1 MWPLARFSSLHHF
14 RSRLSLRRSLVE
26 VNVRSVDL
34 VLAAAGTC
42 ARRDARAVAA
52 WATVVAVSLWSAMFG
67 HVHGVGAAAVLAV
80 VWPWTPQ
87 RRGLR
92 DGEDRSGEG
101 ERTRLLAAAETSLD
115 AFALLDVV
123 RDEAGKI
130 TDFRIAYANANAEK
144 LIGDGK
150 AELSGKLLSAAQE
163 QPIEGSLMTTLC
175 GVVNGGVTARG
186 EVEVENV
193 AAEQAS
199 WIRYQI
205 VRLGDGVA
213 ITFSNISE
221 AKATEQKFKELA
233 EFTSS
238 IFENAPF
245 SMFAADVDGVVTA
258 MNRAAEKLSGYSR
271 EELVGKAPLTLLHD
285 RKELA
290 DRAKELGL
298 PLAMRMDGFEVLTAK
313 AAKGGME
320 EQEWTLVRSDGVRIP
335 VNAAVRALTNRA
347 GEVTGYVS
355 IEFDVT
361 ERRAMMDYVTHLAT
375 HDQLT
380 GLVGRAV
387 LQDRIV
393 QAVERARRYGTKV
406 AIFVLDLDQFKR
418 INDLLGHWAGD
429 QVLLETASRLR
440 QAVRSSDTV
449 ARMGGD
455 EFVVVM
461 EDITSVAD
469 VEHCATTLVTRFAP
483 EMSVEEHMLHVS
495 ASVGVCVYPDF
506 AGDARSLLMWADA
519 AMYAAKEG
527 GRNQFQVFRQD
538 MLKDKSDRL
547 SMERALRKAIAQDEL
562 RLHYQP
568 YVSLVSGAVVGME
581 ALLRWEHPEM
591 GLLMPAHFITL
602 AEETGL
608 ILPLGEWAIRK
619 ACAEARQMCDELGL
633 DLTLSVNL
641 SPRQF
646 QQKNLLEVME
656 SALRESGLR
665 AQSLEIEI
673 TENTLMVNSAAT
685 LAKLQKMRELGVR
698 IAIDDFG
705 TGFCNFNYLLEYAVD
720 RLKIDQHFV
729 RLAATEPNAAAV
741 VRAIIAMSHGLNIKV
756 IAEGVETEEQFRF
769 LVRKR
774 CDEAQG
780 YFLAKP
786 VPADRFCETVRTCG
800 AMTMLRTA

>member
-1 MWPLARFSSLHHF
+1 MLAIVWPWAAARRVGSLTEDHRGEADRTRF
-14 RSRLSLRRSLVE
+14 
-26 VNVRSVDL
+26 
-34 VLAAAGTC
+34 LAAA
-42 ARRDARAVAA
+42 D
-52 WATVVAVSLWSAMFG
+52 
-67 HVHGVGAAAVLAV
+67 
-80 VWPWTPQ
+80 
-87 RRGLR
+87 
-92 DGEDRSGEG
+92 
-101 ERTRLLAAAETSLD
+101 TSLD
-115 AFALLDVV
+115 AFAILDAV
-123 RDEAGKI
+123 RDDAGTI
-130 TDFRIAYANANAEK
+130 TDFRFSYANANADK
-144 LIGDGK
+144 LVEVKDGK
-150 AELSGKLLSAAQE
+150 LTGKLLSAVLR
-163 QPIEGSLMTTLC
+163 PEGDDGRFLRTLC
-175 GVVNGGVTARG
+175 KVVNAGMPARA
-186 EVEVENV
+186 EVEVV
-193 AAEQAS
+193 DRPLVRAS

-205 VRLGDGVA
+205 VRLGDGAA

-221 AKATEQKFKELA
+221 AKATEERFKKLA

-245 SMFAADVDGVVTA
+245 SMIAADVDGVVTA

-271 EELVGKAPLTLLHD
+271 DELVGKASLTLLHD
-285 RKELA
+285 RKELQE
-290 DRAKELGL
+290 RAKELGM
-298 PLAMRMDGFEVLTAK
+298 LASMSMDGFEVLTAK
-313 AAKGGME
+313 AAKGGTE
-320 EQEWTLVRSDGVRIP
+320 EQEWTLVRCDGVRIP
-335 VNAAVRALTNRA
+335 VNAAVRALTDDA
-347 GEVTGYVS
+347 GDVTGFVS
-355 IEFDVT
+355 ITFDVT

-380 GLVGRAV
+380 GLAGRAV

-461 EDITSVAD
+461 EDMTSVAD

-483 EMSVEEHMLHVS
+483 EMSVEDHMLHVS

-506 AGDARSLLMWADA
+506 AGDARTLLKWADA
-519 AMYAAKEG
+519 AMYAAKES
-527 GRNQFQVFRQD
+527 GRNQFQVFRED

-547 SMERALRKAIAQDEL
+547 SMERSLRKAIGNEEL

-568 YVSLVSGAVVGME
+568 YVSLMTGEVVGME
-581 ALLRWEHPEM
+581 ALLRWEHPEL
-591 GLLMPAHFITL
+591 GLLMPASFILL

-608 ILPLGEWAIRK
+608 IMPLGEWAITR
-619 ACAEARQMCDELGL
+619 ACAEAKVMCDELGM
-633 DLTLSVNL
+633 DLILSVNL

-646 QQKNLLEVME
+646 QQKNLVEIVENALKESRLAPNCLEV
-656 SALRESGLR
+656 
-665 AQSLEIEI
+665 EI
-673 TENTLMVNSAAT
+673 TENTLMVNSAVT
-685 LAKLQKMRELGVR
+685 LGKLQKLRELGVR

-705 TGFCNFNYLLEYAVD
+705 TGFCNFQYLLDYAVD

-729 RLAATEPNAAAV
+729 KLAATEPSAAAV

-756 IAEGVETEEQFRF
+756 VAEGVETEEQFRF

-780 YFLAKP
+780 YLLAKP
-786 VPADRFCETVRTCG
+786 VPASQFCETVRACT
-800 AMTMLRTA
+800 AVAMLRSA

>member
-1 MWPLARFSSLHHF
+1 MRVLHSHIGTAARIVFVSAALLVCNRASMSSHVRGLNSGVLLSMLWPWAAKRRRTELPADLEEDRTRF
-14 RSRLSLRRSLVE
+14 
-26 VNVRSVDL
+26 
-34 VLAAAGTC
+34 AAA
-42 ARRDARAVAA
+42 AD
-52 WATVVAVSLWSAMFG
+52 
-67 HVHGVGAAAVLAV
+67 
-80 VWPWTPQ
+80 
-87 RRGLR
+87 
-92 DGEDRSGEG
+92 
-101 ERTRLLAAAETSLD
+101 TSLD
-115 AFALLDVV
+115 AFVTLDAV
-123 RDEAGKI
+123 RDHSGKI
-130 TDFRIAYANANAEK
+130 TDFRISYVNANADDLVK
-144 LIGDGK
+144 TGAGGLAGR
-150 AELSGKLLSAAQE
+150 LLSTLLSKPSDAR
-163 QPIEGSLMTTLC
+163 LMDTLVA
-175 GVVNGGVTARG
+175 VVNEGVPARA
-186 EVEVENV
+186 EVEILENPAV
-193 AAEQAS
+193 RAS

-213 ITFSNISE
+213 MTFSNISE
-221 AKATEQKFKELA
+221 AKATEQSFKKLA

-245 SMFAADVDGVVTA
+245 CMFAADVDGVVTA

-271 EELVGKAPLTLLHD
+271 EELVGKAPLVLLHD
-285 RKELA
+285 RKELIE
-290 DRAKELGL
+290 RARELSL
-298 PLAMRMDGFEVLTAK
+298 PLSMPMEGFEVLTAK

-320 EQEWTLVRSDGVRIP
+320 EQEWTLIRNDGVRIP
-335 VNAAVRALTNRA
+335 INAAVRALTNDA
-347 GEVTGYVS
+347 GDVTGFVS

-406 AIFVLDLDQFKR
+406 AIFVLDLDSFKR

-440 QAVRSSDTV
+440 QTVRSSDTV

-469 VEHCATTLVTRFAP
+469 VEHCANTLVTRFAP

-495 ASVGVCVYPDF
+495 ASVGVCVFPDF
-506 AGDARSLLMWADA
+506 AGDARTLLKWADA

-527 GRNQFQVFRQD
+527 GRNQFQLFSED

-547 SMERALRKAIAQDEL
+547 SMERFLRQAIAKDEL

-568 YVSLVSGAVVGME
+568 YVSLVTGEVVGME
-581 ALLRWEHPEM
+581 ALLRWQHPEL
-591 GLLMPAHFITL
+591 GLLLPAHFIGL

-608 ILPLGEWAIRK
+608 IMPLGEWAITR
-619 ACAEARQMCDELGL
+619 ACAEAKAMCDELGM
-633 DLTLSVNL
+633 DLILSVNL

-646 QQKNLLEVME
+646 QQKNLLEVIETALKE
-656 SALRESGLR
+656 SRLA
-665 AQSLEIEI
+665 AKCLEVEI

-685 LAKLQKMRELGVR
+685 LGKLQKMREMGVR

-729 RLAATEPNAAAV
+729 KLAATEANAAAV

-756 IAEGVETEEQFRF
+756 VAEGVETEEQLRF
-769 LVRKR
+769 LIRKR

-780 YFLAKP
+780 YLMARP
-786 VPADRFCETVRTCG
+786 VPASEFCETVRACS
-800 AMTMLRTA
+800 AVAMLRTA

>member
-1 MWPLARFSSLHHF
+1 MSMLWMLWTLSVLWSLWMLWGAAFGHRHGAAAAALLSMVWPWREKRAVETVAADLGQNGEHTRF
-14 RSRLSLRRSLVE
+14 
-26 VNVRSVDL
+26 
-34 VLAAAGTC
+34 LAAA
-42 ARRDARAVAA
+42 D
-52 WATVVAVSLWSAMFG
+52 
-67 HVHGVGAAAVLAV
+67 
-80 VWPWTPQ
+80 
-87 RRGLR
+87 
-92 DGEDRSGEG
+92 
-101 ERTRLLAAAETSLD
+101 TSLD
-115 AFALLDVV
+115 AFAILDAV
-123 RDEAGKI
+123 RDDAGKI
-130 TDFRIAYANANAEK
+130 VDFRISYANANA
-144 LIGDGK
+144 
-150 AELSGKLLSAAQE
+150 AELIEGSPDELEGKLLSAVLARSTDSSFRE
-163 QPIEGSLMTTLC
+163 VLF
-175 GVVNGGVTARG
+175 GVVETGKPARAEI
-186 EVEVENV
+186 EVVDNPSV
-193 AAEQAS
+193 KAA
-199 WIRYQI
+199 WIRYQ
-205 VRLGDGVA
+205 VVKLEDGVA

-221 AKATEQKFKELA
+221 AKATEQRYKQLA
-233 EFTSS
+233 EFSSS

-245 SMFAADVDGVVTA
+245 SMFAADLDGVVTA
-258 MNRAAEKLSGYSR
+258 MNRAAERLSGYSR
-271 EELVGKAPLTLLHD
+271 EDLVGKAPLTLLHD
-285 RKELA
+285 QKELA
-290 DRAKELGL
+290 KRGKELGL
-298 PLAMRMDGFEVLTAK
+298 PSILPMDGFEVLTVK
-313 AAKGGME
+313 AAKGGIE

-335 VNAAVRALTNRA
+335 INAAVRALTNPA
-347 GEVTGYVS
+347 GDVTGFVS

-387 LQDRIV
+387 LHDRIV

-406 AIFVLDLDQFKR
+406 AIFVLDLDSFKR

-449 ARMGGD
+449 GRMGGD

-461 EDITSVAD
+461 EDITTIAD

-506 AGDARSLLMWADA
+506 AGDARSLLKWADA

-527 GRNQFQVFRQD
+527 GRNQFQVFSQD

-547 SMERALRKAIAQDEL
+547 SMERSLRQAIPREEM
-562 RLHYQP
+562 RLYYQP
-568 YVSLVSGAVVGME
+568 YVSLVTGEVVGME
-581 ALLRWEHPEM
+581 ALLRWEHPEL
-591 GLLMPAHFITL
+591 GLLLPSHFINL

-608 ILPLGEWAIRK
+608 ILPLGEWAIQRACMEAK
-619 ACAEARQMCDELGL
+619 AMCDELGMN
-633 DLTLSVNL
+633 LTLSVNL

-656 SALRESGLR
+656 RALKESR
-665 AQSLEIEI
+665 FPAKSFEVEI
-673 TENTLMVNSAAT
+673 TENTLMVNSVAT

-729 RLAATEPNAAAV
+729 RLAATEANAAAV

-756 IAEGVETEEQFRF
+756 IAEGVETEEQLRF

-780 YFLAKP
+780 YFLARP
-786 VPADRFCETVRTCG
+786 VPASEFCQTVRACS
-800 AMTMLRTA
+800 AVAMLRTA

>member
-1 MWPLARFSSLHHF
+1 MLLAAWSWCAWSGLTGHGRGVAAGAM
-14 RSRLSLRRSLVE
+14 LSLVWPWRVEARRAGE
-26 VNVRSVDL
+26 GREDQNEEERTRF
-34 VLAAAGTC
+34 LAAA
-42 ARRDARAVAA
+42 D
-52 WATVVAVSLWSAMFG
+52 
-67 HVHGVGAAAVLAV
+67 
-80 VWPWTPQ
+80 
-87 RRGLR
+87 
-92 DGEDRSGEG
+92 
-101 ERTRLLAAAETSLD
+101 TSLD
-115 AFALLDVV
+115 AFSILDAM
-123 RDEAGKI
+123 RDGSGKI
-130 TDFRIAYANANAEK
+130 TDFRFTYANANASLLLESRESLK
-144 LIGDGK
+144 G
-150 AELSGKLLSAAQE
+150 SLLSK
-163 QPIEGSLMTTLC
+163 LMSSSPDRGFMDTLC
-175 GVVNGGVTARG
+175 QVVTTGVPARAEI
-186 EVEVENV
+186 EVVDHPWFR
-193 AAEQAS
+193 AS
-199 WIRYQI
+199 WVCYQI
-205 VRLGDGVA
+205 VRLGDGAA
-213 ITFSNISE
+213 ITFSNISD
-221 AKATEQKFKELA
+221 AKATEQRYRQLA

-238 IFENAPF
+238 IFESAPF
-245 SMFAADVDGVVTA
+245 SMFAADIDGVVTA
-258 MNRAAEKLSGYSR
+258 MNRAAERLSGYDR

-290 DRAKELGL
+290 AKAKELGL
-298 PLAMRMDGFEVLTAK
+298 PLAMPMEGFEVLTAK

-335 VNAAVRALTNRA
+335 INTALRALTNDA
-347 GEVTGYVS
+347 GDVTGFVS
-355 IEFDVT
+355 IAFDVT

-406 AIFVLDLDQFKR
+406 GIFVLDLDQFKR

-429 QVLLETASRLR
+429 QVLLETATRLR

-461 EDITSVAD
+461 EDITSIAD

-495 ASVGVCVYPDF
+495 ASVGVCIYPDF
-506 AGDARSLLMWADA
+506 AGDARTLLKWADA

-527 GRNQFQVFRQD
+527 GRNQFQLFSAG
-538 MLKDKSDRL
+538 MLRDKSDRL
-547 SMERALRKAIAQDEL
+547 SMERALRQAIARDEL

-568 YVSLVSGAVVGME
+568 YVSLVTGAVVGME
-581 ALLRWEHPEM
+581 ALLRWEHPEL
-591 GLLMPAHFITL
+591 GLLLPASFISL

-608 ILPLGEWAIRK
+608 IMPLGEWAIRK
-619 ACAEARQMCDELGL
+619 ACAEAKAMCDELGM

-646 QQKNLLEVME
+646 QQKNLLEVVEAALTE
-656 SALRESGLR
+656 SKLAPKY
-665 AQSLEIEI
+665 LEVEI

-685 LAKLQKMRELGVR
+685 LAKLQRMRELGVR

-729 RLAATEPNAAAV
+729 RLAATEANAAAV

-756 IAEGVETEEQFRF
+756 IAEGVETEEQLRF

-780 YFLAKP
+780 FFLARP
-786 VPADRFCETVRTCG
+786 VPASAFCETVRACS
-800 AMTMLRTA
+800 AVAMLRTA

>member
-1 MWPLARFSSLHHF
+1 MLVSGLYDVCPAAPFPL
-14 RSRLSLRRSLVE
+14 LSVAATMLVE
-26 VNVRSVDL
+26 VIVRSRKTRG
-34 VLAAAGTC
+34 LAPGLRIGSPALWAGVC
-42 ARRDARAVAA
+42 
-52 WATVVAVSLWSAMFG
+52 
-67 HVHGVGAAAVLAV
+67 AVLAWCV
-80 VWPWTPQ
+80 C
-87 RRGLR
+87 
-92 DGEDRSGEG
+92 EDRSRALHRMAGTMLAISWPWMPRRRDSKARTEQPSEE
-101 ERTRLLAAAETSLD
+101 ERTRSFAAADTSLD
-115 AFALLDVV
+115 AFATLDAL
-123 RDEAGKI
+123 RDEAGAI
-130 TDFRIAYANANAEK
+130 TDFRISYANAHAEH
-144 LIGDGK
+144 LVK
-150 AELSGKLLSAAQE
+150 AGSGELTGSLLSSVLVKY
-163 QPIEGSLMTTLC
+163 PEGRFRNTLC
-175 GVVNGGVTARG
+175 AVVNGGLPAR
-186 EVEVENV
+186 
-193 AAEQAS
+193 AEIEIVGNPLIQAS
-199 WIRYQI
+199 WIRYQV

-221 AKATEQKFKELA
+221 AKATELRLKQLA
-233 EFTSS
+233 EFSSS

-245 SMFAADVDGVVTA
+245 SMFAADVDGIVTA

-285 RKELA
+285 RKELTE
-290 DRAKELGL
+290 RAKELGL
-298 PLAMRMDGFEVLTAK
+298 PSAMPMEGFEVLTAK

-320 EQEWTLVRSDGVRIP
+320 EQEWTLVRSDGVRVP
-335 VNAAVRALTNRA
+335 VNAAVRALTNDA
-347 GEVTGYVS
+347 GQVTGFVS

-406 AIFVLDLDQFKR
+406 AIFVLDLDSFKR

-440 QAVRSSDTV
+440 LAVRSSDTV

-483 EMSVEEHMLHVS
+483 EMSIEGHMLHVS
-495 ASVGVCVYPDF
+495 ASVGVCIYPDS
-506 AGDARSLLMWADA
+506 AGDARSLLKWADA
-519 AMYAAKEG
+519 AMYAAKES
-527 GRNQFQVFRQD
+527 GRDQFQLFRED
-538 MLKDKSDRL
+538 MLEDKSDRL
-547 SMERALRKAIAQDEL
+547 SMERSLRQAIVRDEL
-562 RLHYQP
+562 RLDYQP
-568 YVSLVSGAVVGME
+568 YVSLVTGAVVGME
-581 ALLRWEHPEM
+581 ALLRWEHPEL
-591 GLLMPAHFITL
+591 GLLMPAQFINL

-608 ILPLGEWAIRK
+608 IMPLGEWAIRRACLEAK
-619 ACAEARQMCDELGL
+619 AMRDELAM

-646 QQKNLLEVME
+646 QQKNLLEVVE
-656 SALRESGLR
+656 SALRESRLP
-665 AQSLEIEI
+665 AKCLEVEI
-673 TENTLMVNSAAT
+673 TENTLMVNSVPT

-729 RLAATEPNAAAV
+729 RLAATEANAAAV

-756 IAEGVETEEQFRF
+756 IAEGVETEEQLRF

-780 YFLAKP
+780 YFLARP
-786 VPADRFCETVRTCG
+786 VPASEFCETVRACSG
-800 AMTMLRTA
+800 VAMLRTA

>member
-1 MWPLARFSSLHHF
+1 MLLAAWSWWAWSGLTGHGRGGAAGAMLSLMWPWRAKVRRAGKAR
-14 RSRLSLRRSLVE
+14 
-26 VNVRSVDL
+26 
-34 VLAAAGTC
+34 
-42 ARRDARAVAA
+42 
-52 WATVVAVSLWSAMFG
+52 
-67 HVHGVGAAAVLAV
+67 
-80 VWPWTPQ
+80 
-87 RRGLR
+87 
-92 DGEDRSGEG
+92 EDQNEE
-101 ERTRLLAAAETSLD
+101 ERTRFLAAAETSLD
-115 AFALLDVV
+115 AFSILDAM
-123 RDEAGKI
+123 RDGSGKI
-130 TDFRIAYANANAEK
+130 TDFRFTYANANASLLLESRESLK
-144 LIGDGK
+144 G
-150 AELSGKLLSAAQE
+150 SLLSK
-163 QPIEGSLMTTLC
+163 LMSNSPDRGFMDTLC
-175 GVVNGGVTARG
+175 QVVNTGVSARAEI
-186 EVEVENV
+186 EVVEYPWFR
-193 AAEQAS
+193 AS
-199 WIRYQI
+199 WVCYQM
-205 VRLGDGVA
+205 VRLGDGAA

-221 AKATEQKFKELA
+221 AKATDQRYRQLA

-238 IFENAPF
+238 IFESAPF
-245 SMFAADVDGVVTA
+245 SMFAADIDGVVTA
-258 MNRAAEKLSGYSR
+258 MNRAAERLSGYDR

-290 DRAKELGL
+290 AKAKELGL
-298 PLAMRMDGFEVLTAK
+298 PLAMPMEGFEVLTAK

-335 VNAAVRALTNRA
+335 INTALRALTNDA
-347 GEVTGYVS
+347 GGVTGFVS
-355 IEFDVT
+355 IAFDVT

-406 AIFVLDLDQFKR
+406 GIFVLDLDQFKR

-429 QVLLETASRLR
+429 QVLLETATRLR

-461 EDITSVAD
+461 EDITSIAD

-495 ASVGVCVYPDF
+495 ASVGVCIYPDF
-506 AGDARSLLMWADA
+506 AGDARTLLKWADA

-527 GRNQFQVFRQD
+527 GRNQFQLFSAG
-538 MLKDKSDRL
+538 MLRDKSDRL
-547 SMERALRKAIAQDEL
+547 SMERALRQAIARDEL

-568 YVSLVSGAVVGME
+568 YVSLVTGAVVGME
-581 ALLRWEHPEM
+581 ALLRWEHPEL
-591 GLLMPAHFITL
+591 GLLLPASFISL

-608 ILPLGEWAIRK
+608 IMPLGEWAIRQ
-619 ACAEARQMCDELGL
+619 ACAEAKAMCDELGM

-646 QQKNLLEVME
+646 QQKNLLEVVEAALTE
-656 SALRESGLR
+656 SKLAPKY
-665 AQSLEIEI
+665 LEVEI

-685 LAKLQKMRELGVR
+685 LAKLQRMRELGIR

-729 RLAATEPNAAAV
+729 RLAATEANAAAV

-780 YFLAKP
+780 FFLARP
-786 VPADRFCETVRTCG
+786 VPASAFCETVRACS
-800 AMTMLRTA
+800 AVAMLRTA

>member
-1 MWPLARFSSLHHF
+1 MNGCSSGLT
-14 RSRLSLRRSLVE
+14 S
-26 VNVRSVDL
+26 NVRTGAVVPVIG
-34 VLAAAGTC
+34 VLAGAVCCLWAA
-42 ARRDARAVAA
+42 
-52 WATVVAVSLWSAMFG
+52 
-67 HVHGVGAAAVLAV
+67 VHGHGIAVGALLSVA
-80 VWPWTPQ
+80 WPWAPE
-87 RRGLR
+87 RRRTGKQVLIQPMD
-92 DGEDRSGEG
+92 DG
-101 ERTRLLAAAETSLD
+101 RTRSLAAAEASMD
-115 AFALLDVV
+115 AFVMVDALRND
-123 RDEAGKI
+123 AGAI
-130 TDFRIAYANANAEK
+130 TDFCVSYANANADK
-144 LIGDGK
+144 LID
-150 AELSGKLLSAAQE
+150 SGA
-163 QPIEGSLMTTLC
+163 GSLKGKRLNAMCERFEETRLHEVLC
-175 GVVNGGVTARG
+175 AVVNTGLPARAEA
-186 EVEVENV
+186 EVADVPMLR
-193 AAEQAS
+193 AS
-199 WIRYQI
+199 WIRYQV
-205 VRLGDGVA
+205 VRLDEGAA

-221 AKATEQKFKELA
+221 AKATEERFKQLA

-245 SMFAADVDGVVTA
+245 SMFATDVDGVVTA
-258 MNRAAEKLSGYSR
+258 MNEAAERLSGYSR

-298 PLAMRMDGFEVLTAK
+298 TSAMAMDGFEVLTAK
-313 AAKGGME
+313 AAQGGMGE
-320 EQEWTLVRSDGVRIP
+320 REWTLVRSDGVRIP
-335 VNAAVRALTNRA
+335 INAAVRALTNDA
-347 GEVTGYVS
+347 GAVTGFVS
-355 IEFDVT
+355 IAFDVT

-461 EDITSVAD
+461 EDITSIAD

-483 EMSVEEHMLHVS
+483 EMSVEEHMLHIS
-495 ASVGVCVYPDF
+495 ASVGVCIYPDF
-506 AGDARSLLMWADA
+506 AGDARTLLKWADA

-527 GRNQFQVFRQD
+527 GRNQFQLFSED

-547 SMERALRKAIAQDEL
+547 SMERSLRQAIARDEL

-568 YVSLVSGAVVGME
+568 YVSLVTGEVVGME
-581 ALLRWEHPEM
+581 ALLRWEHPEL
-591 GLLMPAHFITL
+591 GLLLPAHFIHL

-608 ILPLGEWAIRK
+608 IMPLGEWAIQRACIDAK
-619 ACAEARQMCDELGL
+619 AMCDELHM

-656 SALRESGLR
+656 TALRDSRLP
-665 AQSLEIEI
+665 AKCLEVEI
-673 TENTLMVNSAAT
+673 TENTLMVNSAVT

-729 RLAATEPNAAAV
+729 RLAATEANAAAV

-769 LVRKR
+769 LLRKR

-780 YFLAKP
+780 FLLARP
-786 VPADRFCETVRTCG
+786 VPADEFCETVRSCN
-800 AMTMLRTA
+800 ALAMLRTA

>member
-1 MWPLARFSSLHHF
+1 M
-14 RSRLSLRRSLVE
+14 
-26 VNVRSVDL
+26 
-34 VLAAAGTC
+34 AGTTLAMVWPWMP
-42 ARRDARAVAA
+42 ARRDAKLK
-52 WATVVAVSLWSAMFG
+52 TEEE
-67 HVHGVGAAAVLAV
+67 
-80 VWPWTPQ
+80 
-87 RRGLR
+87 RRR
-92 DGEDRSGEG
+92 F
-101 ERTRLLAAAETSLD
+101 LAAADTSLD
-115 AFALLDVV
+115 AFAILDAT
-123 RDEAGKI
+123 RDESGKI
-130 TDFRIAYANANAEK
+130 TDFRVSYANTNAGK
-144 LIGDGK
+144 LIDGGRSG
-150 AELSGKLLSAAQE
+150 LTGKLLS
-163 QPIEGSLMTTLC
+163 SLLVSTSDSPFRQTLC
-175 GVVNGGVTARG
+175 SVVDAGTPVRA
-186 EVEVENV
+186 EVEVVHNSRIK
-193 AAEQAS
+193 AS
-199 WIRYQI
+199 WIRYQA
-205 VRLGDGVA
+205 VRLGDGAA

-221 AKATEQKFKELA
+221 AKATEQSFKQLA

-271 EELVGKAPLTLLHD
+271 EDLVGKAPLTLLHD
-285 RKELA
+285 RKELVA
-290 DRAKELGL
+290 RAKELGL
-298 PLAMRMDGFEVLTAK
+298 SSSLPMDGFEVLTAK
-313 AAKGGME
+313 AAKGEME
-320 EQEWTLVRSDGVRIP
+320 EQEWTLLRSDGVGIP
-335 VNAAVRALTNRA
+335 VNAAVRALTNDA
-347 GEVTGYVS
+347 GDVTGYVS

-455 EFVVVM
+455 EFVIVM
-461 EDITSVAD
+461 EDITTVAD

-506 AGDARSLLMWADA
+506 AGDARTLLKWADA
-519 AMYAAKEG
+519 AMYAAKQS
-527 GRNQFQVFRQD
+527 GRNQFQLFSAD
-538 MLKDKSDRL
+538 MLQDKSDRL
-547 SMERALRKAIAQDEL
+547 EMERALRQAISRDEL

-568 YVSLVSGAVVGME
+568 YVSLVTGEVVGME
-581 ALLRWEHPEM
+581 ALVRWEHPQL
-591 GLLMPAHFITL
+591 GLLLPANFIHL

-608 ILPLGEWAIRK
+608 IMPLGEWAITR
-619 ACAEARQMCDELGL
+619 ACAEAKVMCDELGMAL
-633 DLTLSVNL
+633 ILSVNL

-646 QQKNLLEVME
+646 QQKNLLDVIETALGESKLSPKCLEV
-656 SALRESGLR
+656 
-665 AQSLEIEI
+665 EI
-673 TENTLMVNSAAT
+673 TENTLMVNSAVT

-729 RLAATEPNAAAV
+729 KLAATDPNAAAV

-756 IAEGVETEEQFRF
+756 VAEGVENEEQFRF

-780 YFLAKP
+780 FFLARP
-786 VPADRFCETVRTCG
+786 VPASEFCETVRACNG
-800 AMTMLRTA
+800 VSMLRSA

>member
-1 MWPLARFSSLHHF
+1 MAALA
-14 RSRLSLRRSLVE
+14 VC
-26 VNVRSVDL
+26 VW
-34 VLAAAGTC
+34 
-42 ARRDARAVAA
+42 VAA
-52 WATVVAVSLWSAMFG
+52 SGPA
-67 HVHGVGAAAVLAV
+67 GAAATGAMLSI
-80 VWPWTPQ
+80 VWPWTPE
-87 RRGLR
+87 RK
-92 DGEDRSGEG
+92 DGGENPSVALESED
-101 ERTRLLAAAETSLD
+101 ERTRFLAAAETSLD
-115 AFALLDVV
+115 AFAILDAL
-123 RDEAGKI
+123 RNDAGEI
-130 TDFRIAYANANAEK
+130 ADFRVSYANANADK
-144 LIGDGK
+144 LIAGG
-150 AELSGKLLSAAQE
+150 EGGLSGRLLSSMGATPSDRSFLNALRSV
-163 QPIEGSLMTTLC
+163 IEGGMP
-175 GVVNGGVTARG
+175 ARA
-186 EVEVENV
+186 EVEVGVNPFV
-193 AAEQAS
+193 RAS
-199 WIRYQI
+199 WIRYQLAP
-205 VRLGDGVA
+205 LGDGAA
-213 ITFSNISE
+213 ITFSDISA
-221 AKATEQKFKELA
+221 AKGAEEKYRKLA

-238 IFENAPF
+238 IFENAPL

-258 MNRAAEKLSGYSR
+258 MNRAAEKLSGYNR
-271 EELVGKAPLTLLHD
+271 EELVGKAPLMLLHD
-285 RKELA
+285 RKEMA
-290 DRAKELGL
+290 ERAKELGL
-298 PLAMRMDGFEVLTAK
+298 PSALPMDGFEVLTAK
-313 AAKGGME
+313 AAKGDME
-320 EQEWTLVRSDGVRIP
+320 QQEWTLVRSDGVRIP
-335 VNAAVRALTNRA
+335 VNAAVRALTDDS
-347 GEVTGYVS
+347 GEVTGFVS

-461 EDITSVAD
+461 EDITNIAD

-506 AGDARSLLMWADA
+506 AGDARSLLKWADA

-527 GRNQFQVFRQD
+527 GRNQFQLFTEG
-538 MLKDKSDRL
+538 MLQDKSDRL
-547 SMERALRKAIAQDEL
+547 SMERALRQAIAKDEL

-568 YVSLVSGAVVGME
+568 YISLVTGEVVGME
-581 ALLRWEHPEM
+581 ALLRWQHPEL
-591 GLLMPAHFITL
+591 GLLLPASFITL

-608 ILPLGEWAIRK
+608 IMPMGEWAITR
-619 ACAEARQMCDELGL
+619 ACKEAKEMRDELGTEL
-633 DLTLSVNL
+633 QLSVNL

-646 QQKNLLEVME
+646 QQKNLLEIIE
-656 SALRESGLR
+656 TALRESSFP
-665 AQSLEIEI
+665 ANCLEVEI

-685 LAKLQKMRELGVR
+685 LAKLQEMRELGVR

-705 TGFCNFNYLLEYAVD
+705 TGFCNFNYLLEYRVD

-729 RLAATEPNAAAV
+729 KLAATEPNAAAV

-756 IAEGVETEEQFRF
+756 IAEGVETEDQFRF

-780 YFLAKP
+780 YFIARP
-786 VPADRFCETVRTCG
+786 VPAYEFKAAVRSSSAG
-800 AMTMLRTA
+800 TMLRTA

>member
-1 MWPLARFSSLHHF
+1 MRIAPH
-14 RSRLSLRRSLVE
+14 
-26 VNVRSVDL
+26 
-34 VLAAAGTC
+34 
-42 ARRDARAVAA
+42 ARRAAWCAAVACCV
-52 WATVVAVSLWSAMFG
+52 WSLATG
-67 HVHGVGAAAVLAV
+67 HVHGLAAGTMLSI
-80 VWPWTPQ
+80 VWPWTPE
-87 RRGLR
+87 RRDARLR
-92 DGEDRSGEG
+92 SEE
-101 ERTRLLAAAETSLD
+101 ERTRFLAAADTSLD
-115 AFALLDVV
+115 AFAILDAM
-123 RDEAGKI
+123 RDTSGEI
-130 TDFRIAYANANAEK
+130 TDFRVTYANENAGK
-144 LIGDGK
+144 LIYGGRSG
-150 AELSGKLLSAAQE
+150 LIGKLLS
-163 QPIEGSLMTTLC
+163 SLLVSTSDTPFRKTLC
-175 GVVNGGVTARG
+175 SVVNAGTPIRA
-186 EVEVENV
+186 EVEVMSNPRIR
-193 AAEQAS
+193 AS
-199 WIRYQI
+199 WIRYQA
-205 VRLGDGVA
+205 VRLGDGAA

-221 AKATEQKFKELA
+221 AKATEQSFKQLA

-271 EELVGKAPLTLLHD
+271 EDLVGKAPLTLLHD

-290 DRAKELGL
+290 ARAKELGL
-298 PLAMRMDGFEVLTAK
+298 SASMPMDGFEVLTAK
-313 AAKGGME
+313 AAKGEME
-320 EQEWTLVRSDGVRIP
+320 EQEWTLVRSDDVRIP
-335 VNAAVRALTNRA
+335 VNAAVRALTNDA
-347 GEVTGYVS
+347 GDVTGFVS
-355 IEFDVT
+355 IEFDIT

-455 EFVVVM
+455 EFVIVM
-461 EDITSVAD
+461 EDITTVAD

-506 AGDARSLLMWADA
+506 AGDARTLLKWADA
-519 AMYAAKEG
+519 AMYAAKQG
-527 GRNQFQVFRQD
+527 GRNQFQLFSADLLQ
-538 MLKDKSDRL
+538 DKSDRL
-547 SMERALRKAIAQDEL
+547 SMERALRLAISRDEL

-568 YVSLVSGAVVGME
+568 YVSLVTGEVVGME
-581 ALLRWEHPEM
+581 ALVRWEHPEL
-591 GLLMPAHFITL
+591 GLLLPAHFINL

-608 ILPLGEWAIRK
+608 IMPLGEWAITR
-619 ACAEARQMCDELGL
+619 ACAEAKSMCDELGM
-633 DLTLSVNL
+633 DLILSVNL

-646 QQKNLLEVME
+646 QQKNLLEVIETALGE
-656 SALRESGLR
+656 SKLSPKC
-665 AQSLEIEI
+665 LEVEI
-673 TENTLMVNSAAT
+673 TENTLMVNSAVT

-729 RLAATEPNAAAV
+729 KLAATEPNAAAV

-756 IAEGVETEEQFRF
+756 VAEGVENEEQFRF

-780 YFLAKP
+780 FFLARP
-786 VPADRFCETVRTCG
+786 VPASEFPETVRACN
-800 AMTMLRTA
+800 AVAMLRSA

>member
-1 MWPLARFSSLHHF
+1 MYGFAAKVTASGRPAQATLGLFLPGVVAAAALVAIATGHLHISAGGPILAIAWPWTLGRKSSRGMTEEQRGEADRTRF
-14 RSRLSLRRSLVE
+14 
-26 VNVRSVDL
+26 
-34 VLAAAGTC
+34 LAAA
-42 ARRDARAVAA
+42 D
-52 WATVVAVSLWSAMFG
+52 
-67 HVHGVGAAAVLAV
+67 
-80 VWPWTPQ
+80 
-87 RRGLR
+87 
-92 DGEDRSGEG
+92 
-101 ERTRLLAAAETSLD
+101 TSLD
-115 AFALLDVV
+115 AFAILDAV
-123 RDEAGKI
+123 RDHAGSI
-130 TDFRIAYANANAEK
+130 TDFRFSYANANADM
-144 LIGDGK
+144 LIDSREDGLTGK
-150 AELSGKLLSAAQE
+150 RLSDFFAIESDRGFMQTLS
-163 QPIEGSLMTTLC
+163 T
-175 GVVNGGVTARG
+175 VVNAGMPARA
-186 EVEVENV
+186 EVEVVDRPWVRAN
-193 AAEQAS
+193 

-205 VRLGDGVA
+205 VRLGDGAA

-221 AKATEQKFKELA
+221 AKETEEKFRQLA

-258 MNRAAEKLSGYSR
+258 MNQAAERLSGYSR
-271 EELVGKAPLTLLHD
+271 DELVGKASLTLLHD
-285 RKELA
+285 RKELQE
-290 DRAKELGL
+290 RAKELGL
-298 PLAMRMDGFEVLTAK
+298 SASLPMDGFEVLTAK

-335 VNAAVRALTNRA
+335 VNAAVRALKNDA
-347 GEVTGYVS
+347 GDVTGFVS

-469 VEHCATTLVTRFAP
+469 VEHCASTLVTRFAP

-495 ASVGVCVYPDF
+495 ASVGVCIYPDF
-506 AGDARSLLMWADA
+506 AGDARTLLKWADA

-527 GRNQFQVFRQD
+527 GRNQFQLFSVD

-547 SMERALRKAIAQDEL
+547 SMERSLRQAIANDEL

-568 YVSLVSGAVVGME
+568 YVSLVTGEVVGME
-581 ALLRWEHPEM
+581 ALLRWEHPEL
-591 GLLMPAHFITL
+591 GLLMPANFIL
-602 AEETGL
+602 IAEETGL
-608 ILPLGEWAIRK
+608 IMPLGEWAITR
-619 ACAEARQMCDELGL
+619 ACAEAKVMCEELGMEL
-633 DLTLSVNL
+633 ILSVNL

-646 QQKNLLEVME
+646 QQKNLLDIVEN
-656 SALRESGLR
+656 ALSESGLP
-665 AQSLEIEI
+665 SNCLEVEI
-673 TENTLMVNSAAT
+673 TENTLMVNSAVT
-685 LAKLQKMRELGVR
+685 LGKLQKLRELGVR

-729 RLAATEPNAAAV
+729 KLAATEANAAAV

-786 VPADRFCETVRTCG
+786 VPASEFCETVRACT
-800 AMTMLRTA
+800 AVAVSRTA

>member
-1 MWPLARFSSLHHF
+1 MRICDSGVQGPDVRGAAF
-14 RSRLSLRRSLVE
+14 LRGWV
-26 VNVRSVDL
+26 V
-34 VLAAAGTC
+34 AAALLWC
-42 ARRDARAVAA
+42 V
-52 WATVVAVSLWSAMFG
+52 WVVVTG
-67 HVHGVGAAAVLAV
+67 HVHGAAMGAVLSI
-80 VWPWTPQ
+80 VWPWTAG
-87 RRGLR
+87 RRGL
-92 DGEDRSGEG
+92 GVAGGEQSKEDR
-101 ERTRLLAAAETSLD
+101 TRFLAVADTSLD
-115 AFALLDVV
+115 AFSILDAL
-123 RDEAGKI
+123 RDESGAI
-130 TDFRIAYANANAEK
+130 TDFWFSYANANAHL
-144 LIGDGK
+144 LIEGGG
-150 AELSGKLLSAAQE
+150 ALNGQLLSAVM
-163 QPIEGSLMTTLC
+163 SNSDDDRLMRALC
-175 GVVNGGVTARG
+175 KVVETGVSAG
-186 EVEVENV
+186 
-193 AAEQAS
+193 AETELIDNPRVKAS

-205 VRLGDGVA
+205 VRLGDGAAV
-213 ITFSNISE
+213 TFSNISE
-221 AKATEQKFKELA
+221 AKETEQRYKQLA
-233 EFTSS
+233 EFSSS

-245 SMFAADVDGVVTA
+245 SMFAADIDGVVTA
-258 MNRAAEKLSGYSR
+258 MNRAAERLSGYSR
-271 EELVGKAPLTLLHD
+271 DELVGKAPLTLLHD

-290 DRAKELGL
+290 TKAKELGL
-298 PLAMRMDGFEVLTAK
+298 LTALPMEGFEVLTAK

-335 VNAAVRALTNRA
+335 VNTALRALTNDA
-347 GEVTGYVS
+347 GDVTGFVS
-355 IEFDVT
+355 IAFDVT

-406 AIFVLDLDQFKR
+406 GIFVLDLDQFKR

-429 QVLLETASRLR
+429 QVLLETATRLR

-461 EDITSVAD
+461 EDITSIAD

-495 ASVGVCVYPDF
+495 ASVGVCIYPDF
-506 AGDARSLLMWADA
+506 AGDARTLLKWADA

-527 GRNQFQVFRQD
+527 GRNQFQLFSED
-538 MLKDKSDRL
+538 MLRDKSDRL
-547 SMERALRKAIAQDEL
+547 SMERALRQAIARDEL

-568 YVSLVSGAVVGME
+568 YVSLVTGAVLGME
-581 ALLRWEHPEM
+581 ALLRWEHPEL
-591 GLLMPAHFITL
+591 GLLLPASFISL

-608 ILPLGEWAIRK
+608 IMPLGEWAIRK
-619 ACAEARQMCDELGL
+619 ACSEAKQMCDELGM
-633 DLTLSVNL
+633 DLILSVNL

-656 SALRESGLR
+656 TALTESRLP
-665 AQSLEIEI
+665 AKCLEVEI

-685 LAKLQKMRELGVR
+685 LGKLQKMRELGVR

-729 RLAATEPNAAAV
+729 KLAATEANAAAV

-756 IAEGVETEEQFRF
+756 VAEGVETEEQFRF

-786 VPADRFCETVRTCG
+786 VPASAFCDTVRACS
-800 AMTMLRTA
+800 AVAMLRTA

>member
-1 MWPLARFSSLHHF
+1 MGVHGLG
-14 RSRLSLRRSLVE
+14 
-26 VNVRSVDL
+26 VRTVFCANRAILFAAVCFCVWSVQTGHGHG
-34 VLAAAGTC
+34 VAAG
-42 ARRDARAVAA
+42 ALL
-52 WATVVAVSLWSAMFG
+52 SF
-67 HVHGVGAAAVLAV
+67 
-80 VWPWTPQ
+80 VWPWTPKLVS
-87 RRGLR
+87 GSET
-92 DGEDRSGEG
+92 GEDGPSEE
-101 ERTRLLAAAETSLD
+101 ERNRFLAAVDTSLD
-115 AFALLDVV
+115 AFVILDTV
-123 RDEAGKI
+123 RDDSGKI
-130 TDFRIAYANANAEK
+130 ADFRCSYGNANANALVEGE
-144 LIGDGK
+144 GDLQGR
-150 AELSGKLLSAAQE
+150 LLSTVI
-163 QPIEGSLMTTLC
+163 PDSLDGPFKRSLC
-175 GVVNGGVTARG
+175 QVVETGASARG
-186 EVEVENV
+186 EVEVLENTRV
-193 AAEQAS
+193 KAS

-205 VRLGDGVA
+205 VRLGDGAA
-213 ITFSNISE
+213 IAFSNISE
-221 AKATEQKFKELA
+221 AKATEQRYRELA

-245 SMFAADVDGVVTA
+245 SMLAADVDGVVTA
-258 MNRAAEKLSGYSR
+258 MNRAAEKMSGYSR
-271 EELVGKAPLTLLHD
+271 EDLVGKAPLTLLHD
-285 RKELA
+285 RKELGA
-290 DRAKELGL
+290 RAKELGL
-298 PLAMRMDGFEVLTAK
+298 PSLMPMDGFEVLTAK
-313 AAKGGME
+313 AAKGGVE
-320 EQEWTLVRSDGVRIP
+320 ELEWTLIRNDGVRIP
-335 VNAAVRALTNRA
+335 IHTAVRALTSDA
-347 GEVTGYVS
+347 GQVTGFVS
-355 IEFDVT
+355 IAYDVT

-461 EDITSVAD
+461 EDITSISD

-495 ASVGVCVYPDF
+495 ASVGVCVYPDN
-506 AGDARSLLMWADA
+506 AGDARSLLKWADA

-527 GRNQFQVFRQD
+527 GRNQFQMFQVA

-547 SMERALRKAIAQDEL
+547 SMERSLRQAISRDEL

-568 YVSLVSGAVVGME
+568 YVSLVTGAVIGME
-581 ALLRWEHPEM
+581 ALLRWEHPEL
-591 GLLMPAHFITL
+591 GFLMPASFISL

-608 ILPLGEWAIRK
+608 IMPLGEWAIRRACTEAK
-619 ACAEARQMCDELGL
+619 AMCDELGM
-633 DLTLSVNL
+633 DLILSVNL

-656 SALRESGLR
+656 SALEDSRLSPR
-665 AQSLEIEI
+665 CLEVEI

-720 RLKIDQHFV
+720 RLKIDQHFIK
-729 RLAATEPNAAAV
+729 LAATEANAAAV
-741 VRAIIAMSHGLNIKV
+741 VRAIIAMSHGLSIKV
-756 IAEGVETEEQFRF
+756 VAEGVETEEQFRF
-769 LVRKR
+769 LARQR

-780 YFLAKP
+780 YFLARP
-786 VPADRFCETVRTCG
+786 VPASGFCDAVRACNAVATLQS
-800 AMTMLRTA
+800 A

>member
-1 MWPLARFSSLHHF
+1 MLAIVWPWAAARRVGSLTEDHRGEADRTRF
-14 RSRLSLRRSLVE
+14 
-26 VNVRSVDL
+26 
-34 VLAAAGTC
+34 LAAA
-42 ARRDARAVAA
+42 D
-52 WATVVAVSLWSAMFG
+52 
-67 HVHGVGAAAVLAV
+67 
-80 VWPWTPQ
+80 
-87 RRGLR
+87 
-92 DGEDRSGEG
+92 
-101 ERTRLLAAAETSLD
+101 TSLD
-115 AFALLDVV
+115 AFAILDAV
-123 RDEAGKI
+123 RDDAGTI
-130 TDFRIAYANANAEK
+130 TDFRFSYANANADK
-144 LIGDGK
+144 LVEVKDGK
-150 AELSGKLLSAAQE
+150 LTGKLLSAVLR
-163 QPIEGSLMTTLC
+163 PEGDDGRFLRTLC
-175 GVVNGGVTARG
+175 KVVNAGMPARA
-186 EVEVENV
+186 EVEVV
-193 AAEQAS
+193 DRPLVRAS

-205 VRLGDGVA
+205 VRLGDGAA

-221 AKATEQKFKELA
+221 AKATEERFKKLA

-245 SMFAADVDGVVTA
+245 SMIAADVDGVVTA

-271 EELVGKAPLTLLHD
+271 DELVGKASLTLLHD
-285 RKELA
+285 RKELQE
-290 DRAKELGL
+290 RAKELGM
-298 PLAMRMDGFEVLTAK
+298 LASMSMDGFEVLTAK
-313 AAKGGME
+313 AAKGGTE
-320 EQEWTLVRSDGVRIP
+320 EQEWTLVRCDGVRIP
-335 VNAAVRALTNRA
+335 VNAAVQALTGDA
-347 GEVTGYVS
+347 GDVTGFVS
-355 IEFDVT
+355 ITFDVT

-380 GLVGRAV
+380 GLAGRAV

-461 EDITSVAD
+461 EDMTSVAD

-483 EMSVEEHMLHVS
+483 EMSVEDHMLHVS

-506 AGDARSLLMWADA
+506 AGDARTLLKWADA
-519 AMYAAKEG
+519 AMYAAKES
-527 GRNQFQVFRQD
+527 GRNQFQVFRED

-547 SMERALRKAIAQDEL
+547 SMERSLRKAIGNEEL
-562 RLHYQP
+562 LLHYQP
-568 YVSLVSGAVVGME
+568 YVSLVTGEVVGME
-581 ALLRWEHPEM
+581 ALLRWEHPEL
-591 GLLMPAHFITL
+591 GLLMPASFILL

-608 ILPLGEWAIRK
+608 IMPLGEWAITR
-619 ACAEARQMCDELGL
+619 ACAEAKVMCDELGM
-633 DLTLSVNL
+633 DLILSVNL

-646 QQKNLLEVME
+646 QQKNLVEIVENALKESRLAPNCLEV
-656 SALRESGLR
+656 
-665 AQSLEIEI
+665 EI
-673 TENTLMVNSAAT
+673 TENTLMVNSAVT
-685 LAKLQKMRELGVR
+685 LGKLQKLRELGVR

-705 TGFCNFNYLLEYAVD
+705 TGFCNFQYLLDYAVD

-729 RLAATEPNAAAV
+729 KLAATEPSAAAV

-756 IAEGVETEEQFRF
+756 VAEGVETEEQFRF

-780 YFLAKP
+780 YLLAKP
-786 VPADRFCETVRTCG
+786 VAASQFCETVRACT
-800 AMTMLRTA
+800 AVAMLRSA

>member
-1 MWPLARFSSLHHF
+1 MYGFAAKVTASGRRTQAILKRLLPTVVGVAVILGIATGHLPIPAGVAVLALVWPWSPGRKSGSKTEEQRAEIDRTRF
-14 RSRLSLRRSLVE
+14 
-26 VNVRSVDL
+26 
-34 VLAAAGTC
+34 LAAA
-42 ARRDARAVAA
+42 D
-52 WATVVAVSLWSAMFG
+52 
-67 HVHGVGAAAVLAV
+67 
-80 VWPWTPQ
+80 
-87 RRGLR
+87 
-92 DGEDRSGEG
+92 
-101 ERTRLLAAAETSLD
+101 TSLD
-115 AFALLDVV
+115 AFAILDAV
-123 RDEAGKI
+123 RNDAGSI
-130 TDFRIAYANANAEK
+130 TDFRFSYANANAEE
-144 LIGDGK
+144 LIESREGALAGK
-150 AELSGKLLSAAQE
+150 RLSDFFAIESDRGFMSTLS
-163 QPIEGSLMTTLC
+163 T
-175 GVVNGGVTARG
+175 VVNDGMPARA
-186 EVEVENV
+186 EVEVV
-193 AAEQAS
+193 DRPWVRAT

-205 VRLGDGVA
+205 VRLGDGAA

-221 AKATEQKFKELA
+221 AKETEEKFRQLA

-258 MNRAAEKLSGYSR
+258 MNQAAERLSGYSR
-271 EELVGKAPLTLLHD
+271 DELVGKASLTLLHD
-285 RKELA
+285 RKELQE
-290 DRAKELGL
+290 RAKELGL
-298 PLAMRMDGFEVLTAK
+298 SASLPMDGFEVLTAK

-335 VNAAVRALTNRA
+335 VNAAVRALKNDA
-347 GEVTGYVS
+347 GDVTGFVS

-469 VEHCATTLVTRFAP
+469 VEHCASTLVTRFAP

-495 ASVGVCVYPDF
+495 ASVGVCIYPDF
-506 AGDARSLLMWADA
+506 AGDARTLLKWADA
-519 AMYAAKEG
+519 AMYAAKES
-527 GRNQFQVFRQD
+527 GRNQFQLFSVD

-547 SMERALRKAIAQDEL
+547 SMERSLRQAIANDEL

-568 YVSLVSGAVVGME
+568 YVSLVTGEVVGME
-581 ALLRWEHPEM
+581 ALLRWQHPEL
-591 GLLMPAHFITL
+591 GLLMPANFIL
-602 AEETGL
+602 IAEETGL
-608 ILPLGEWAIRK
+608 IMPLGEWAITR
-619 ACAEARQMCDELGL
+619 ACAEAKVMCDELGMEL
-633 DLTLSVNL
+633 ILSVNL

-646 QQKNLLEVME
+646 QQKNLLDIVEN
-656 SALRESGLR
+656 ALSESGLP
-665 AQSLEIEI
+665 SNWLEVEI
-673 TENTLMVNSAAT
+673 TENTLMVNSAVT
-685 LAKLQKMRELGVR
+685 LGKLQKLRELGVR

-729 RLAATEPNAAAV
+729 RLAATEANAAAV

-756 IAEGVETEEQFRF
+756 IAEGVETEEQYRF

-780 YFLAKP
+780 YFLARP
-786 VPADRFCETVRTCG
+786 VPASEFCETVRACT
-800 AMTMLRTA
+800 AVAVSRTA

>member
-1 MWPLARFSSLHHF
+1 VVAGAM
-14 RSRLSLRRSLVE
+14 LSL
-26 VNVRSVDL
+26 
-34 VLAAAGTC
+34 
-42 ARRDARAVAA
+42 
-52 WATVVAVSLWSAMFG
+52 
-67 HVHGVGAAAVLAV
+67 
-80 VWPWTPQ
+80 VWPWRAAV
-87 RRGLR
+87 RRAGKAR
-92 DGEDRSGEG
+92 EDQNEE
-101 ERTRLLAAAETSLD
+101 ERTRFLAAAETSLD
-115 AFALLDVV
+115 AFSILDAM
-123 RDEAGKI
+123 RDGSGKI
-130 TDFRIAYANANAEK
+130 TDFRFTYANANASLLLESRESLK
-144 LIGDGK
+144 G
-150 AELSGKLLSAAQE
+150 SLLSK
-163 QPIEGSLMTTLC
+163 LMSSSPDRGFMDTLC
-175 GVVNGGVTARG
+175 QVVNTGVSARAEI
-186 EVEVENV
+186 EVVEYPWFR
-193 AAEQAS
+193 AS
-199 WIRYQI
+199 WVCYQM
-205 VRLGDGVA
+205 VRLGDGAA

-221 AKATEQKFKELA
+221 AKATEQRYRQLA

-238 IFENAPF
+238 IFESAPF
-245 SMFAADVDGVVTA
+245 SMFAADIDGVVTA
-258 MNRAAEKLSGYSR
+258 MNRAAERLSGYDR

-290 DRAKELGL
+290 AKAKELGL
-298 PLAMRMDGFEVLTAK
+298 PLAMPMEGFEVLTAK

-335 VNAAVRALTNRA
+335 INTALRALTNDA
-347 GEVTGYVS
+347 GDVTGFVS
-355 IEFDVT
+355 IAFDVT

-406 AIFVLDLDQFKR
+406 GIFVLDLDQFKR

-429 QVLLETASRLR
+429 QVLLETATRLR

-461 EDITSVAD
+461 EDITSIAD

-495 ASVGVCVYPDF
+495 ASVGVCIYPDF
-506 AGDARSLLMWADA
+506 AGDARTLLKWADA

-527 GRNQFQVFRQD
+527 GRNQFQLFSAG
-538 MLKDKSDRL
+538 MLRDKSDRL
-547 SMERALRKAIAQDEL
+547 SMERALRQAIARDEL

-568 YVSLVSGAVVGME
+568 YVSLVTGAVVGME
-581 ALLRWEHPEM
+581 ALLRWEHPEL
-591 GLLMPAHFITL
+591 GLLLPASFISL

-608 ILPLGEWAIRK
+608 IMPLGEWAIRK
-619 ACAEARQMCDELGL
+619 ACAEAKAMCDELGM

-646 QQKNLLEVME
+646 QQKNLLEVVEAALTE
-656 SALRESGLR
+656 SKLAPKY
-665 AQSLEIEI
+665 LEVEI

-685 LAKLQKMRELGVR
+685 LAKLQRMRELGVR

-729 RLAATEPNAAAV
+729 RLAATEANAAAV

-756 IAEGVETEEQFRF
+756 IAEGVETEEQLRF

-780 YFLAKP
+780 FFLARP
-786 VPADRFCETVRTCG
+786 VPASAFCETVRACS
-800 AMTMLRTA
+800 AVAMLRTA

>member
-1 MWPLARFSSLHHF
+1 MSSCD
-14 RSRLSLRRSLVE
+14 S
-26 VNVRSVDL
+26 
-34 VLAAAGTC
+34 
-42 ARRDARAVAA
+42 
-52 WATVVAVSLWSAMFG
+52 
-67 HVHGVGAAAVLAV
+67 GAAAADLRMQFRARRAV
-80 VWPWTPQ
+80 VCATVAWCAWAIGSSHLHAFVAGAVLSITWPWTSE
-87 RRGLR
+87 RRDPEMPSMLL
-92 DGEDRSGEG
+92 ESEE
-101 ERTRLLAAAETSLD
+101 ERTRFLAAAETSLD
-115 AFALLDVV
+115 AFAILDTV
-123 RDEAGKI
+123 RDGSGQI
-130 TDFRIAYANANAEK
+130 TDFRISYANTNAERLVK
-144 LIGDGK
+144 AGMDG
-150 AELSGKLLSAAQE
+150 LTGRLLSAIKIKMADRRF
-163 QPIEGSLMTTLC
+163 LDTLRT
-175 GVVNGGVTARG
+175 VVNQGMTVGDEVDVT
-186 EVEVENV
+186 ENPLLD
-193 AAEQAS
+193 AS
-199 WIRYQI
+199 WVRYKV

-213 ITFSNISE
+213 ITLSNVSE
-221 AKATEQKFKELA
+221 AKATEEKYKKLA

-258 MNRAAEKLSGYSR
+258 MNRAAEKLSGYKR
-271 EELVGKAPLTLLHD
+271 DDLVGKAPLMLLHD
-285 RKELA
+285 RKEMA
-290 DRAKELGL
+290 ERAKELGMSS
-298 PLAMRMDGFEVLTAK
+298 AMMMDGFEVLTAK
-313 AAKGGME
+313 AAEGGME

-335 VNAAVRALTNRA
+335 VNAAVRALTNDA
-347 GEVTGYVS
+347 GEVTGFVS

-361 ERRAMMDYVTHLAT
+361 ERRAMMDYVTHMAN

-387 LQDRIV
+387 LHDRIV

-461 EDITSVAD
+461 EDITNIVD

-495 ASVGVCVYPDF
+495 ASVGVCVYPDS
-506 AGDARSLLMWADA
+506 AGDAPSLLRWADA

-527 GRNQFQVFRQD
+527 GRDQFQLFREG
-538 MLKDKSDRL
+538 MLKDKSNRL
-547 SMERALRKAIAQDEL
+547 SMERSLRQAIGRDEL

-568 YVSLVSGAVVGME
+568 YVSLVTGEVVGME
-581 ALLRWEHPEM
+581 ALVRWEHPEL
-591 GLLMPAHFITL
+591 GLLLPASFINL

-608 ILPLGEWAIRK
+608 IMPLGEWAIRR
-619 ACAEARQMCDELGL
+619 ACAEAKAMRDELGMEL
-633 DLTLSVNL
+633 QLSVNL

-646 QQKNLLEVME
+646 QQKNLLEVIE
-656 SALRESGLR
+656 TALRESQLP
-665 AQSLEIEI
+665 ANSLEVEI

-685 LAKLQKMRELGVR
+685 LAKLQEMRELGVR

-705 TGFCNFNYLLEYAVD
+705 TGFCNFNYLLEYQVD

-729 RLAATEPNAAAV
+729 KLAATEANAAAV

-756 IAEGVETEEQFRF
+756 IAEGVETEDQFRF

-780 YFLAKP
+780 FFLARP
-786 VPADRFCETVRTCG
+786 VPATQFGETVRNCG
-800 AMTMLRTA
+800 AMAIVRSA

>member
-1 MWPLARFSSLHHF
+1 MYGFAAKVTASGRPAQATLGLFLPGVVAAAALVAIATGHLHISAGGPILAIAWPWTRGRKSSRGMTEEQRGEADRTRF
-14 RSRLSLRRSLVE
+14 
-26 VNVRSVDL
+26 
-34 VLAAAGTC
+34 LAAA
-42 ARRDARAVAA
+42 D
-52 WATVVAVSLWSAMFG
+52 
-67 HVHGVGAAAVLAV
+67 
-80 VWPWTPQ
+80 
-87 RRGLR
+87 
-92 DGEDRSGEG
+92 
-101 ERTRLLAAAETSLD
+101 TSLD
-115 AFALLDVV
+115 AFAILDAV
-123 RDEAGKI
+123 RDHAGSI
-130 TDFRIAYANANAEK
+130 TDFRFSYANANADM
-144 LIGDGK
+144 LIDSREDGLTGK
-150 AELSGKLLSAAQE
+150 RLSDFFAIESDRGFMQTLS
-163 QPIEGSLMTTLC
+163 T
-175 GVVNGGVTARG
+175 VVNAGMPARA
-186 EVEVENV
+186 EVEVVDRPWVRAN
-193 AAEQAS
+193 

-205 VRLGDGVA
+205 VRLGDGAA

-221 AKATEQKFKELA
+221 AKETEEKFRQLA

-258 MNRAAEKLSGYSR
+258 MNQAAERLSGYSR
-271 EELVGKAPLTLLHD
+271 DELVGKASLTLLHD
-285 RKELA
+285 RKELQE
-290 DRAKELGL
+290 RAKELGL
-298 PLAMRMDGFEVLTAK
+298 SASLPMDGFEVLTAK

-335 VNAAVRALTNRA
+335 VNAAVRALKNDA
-347 GEVTGYVS
+347 GDVTGFVS

-469 VEHCATTLVTRFAP
+469 VEHCASTLVTRFAP

-495 ASVGVCVYPDF
+495 ASVGVCIYPDF
-506 AGDARSLLMWADA
+506 AGDARTLLKWADA

-527 GRNQFQVFRQD
+527 GRNQFQLFSVD

-547 SMERALRKAIAQDEL
+547 SMERSLRQAIANDEL

-568 YVSLVSGAVVGME
+568 YVSLVTGEVVGME
-581 ALLRWEHPEM
+581 ALLRWEHPEL
-591 GLLMPAHFITL
+591 GLLMPANFIL
-602 AEETGL
+602 IAEETGL
-608 ILPLGEWAIRK
+608 IMPLGEWAITR
-619 ACAEARQMCDELGL
+619 ACAEAKVMCEELGMEL
-633 DLTLSVNL
+633 ILSVNL

-646 QQKNLLEVME
+646 QQKNLLDIVEN
-656 SALRESGLR
+656 ALSESGLP
-665 AQSLEIEI
+665 SNCLEVEI
-673 TENTLMVNSAAT
+673 TENTLMVNSAVT
-685 LAKLQKMRELGVR
+685 LGKLQKLRELGVR

-729 RLAATEPNAAAV
+729 KLAATEANAAAV

-786 VPADRFCETVRTCG
+786 VPASEFCETVRACT
-800 AMTMLRTA
+800 AVAVSRTA

>member
-1 MWPLARFSSLHHF
+1 MGSMLAIVWPWAAARRVGSLTEDHRGEADRTRF
-14 RSRLSLRRSLVE
+14 
-26 VNVRSVDL
+26 
-34 VLAAAGTC
+34 LAAA
-42 ARRDARAVAA
+42 D
-52 WATVVAVSLWSAMFG
+52 
-67 HVHGVGAAAVLAV
+67 
-80 VWPWTPQ
+80 
-87 RRGLR
+87 
-92 DGEDRSGEG
+92 
-101 ERTRLLAAAETSLD
+101 TSLD
-115 AFALLDVV
+115 AFAILDAV
-123 RDEAGKI
+123 RDDAGTI
-130 TDFRIAYANANAEK
+130 TDFRFSYANANADK
-144 LIGDGK
+144 LVEVKDGK
-150 AELSGKLLSAAQE
+150 LTGKLLSAVLR
-163 QPIEGSLMTTLC
+163 PEGDDGRFLRTLC
-175 GVVNGGVTARG
+175 KVVNAGMPARA
-186 EVEVENV
+186 EVEVV
-193 AAEQAS
+193 DRPLVRAS

-205 VRLGDGVA
+205 VRLGDGAA

-221 AKATEQKFKELA
+221 AKATEERFKKLA

-245 SMFAADVDGVVTA
+245 SMIAADVDGVVTA

-271 EELVGKAPLTLLHD
+271 DELVGKASLTLLHD
-285 RKELA
+285 RKELQE
-290 DRAKELGL
+290 RAKELGM
-298 PLAMRMDGFEVLTAK
+298 LASMSMDGFEVLTAK
-313 AAKGGME
+313 AAKGGTE
-320 EQEWTLVRSDGVRIP
+320 EQEWTLVRCDGVRIP
-335 VNAAVRALTNRA
+335 VNAAVRALTDDA
-347 GEVTGYVS
+347 GDVTGFVS
-355 IEFDVT
+355 ITFDVT

-380 GLVGRAV
+380 GLAGRAV

-461 EDITSVAD
+461 EDMTSVAD

-483 EMSVEEHMLHVS
+483 EMSVEDHMLHVS

-506 AGDARSLLMWADA
+506 AGDARTLLKWADA
-519 AMYAAKEG
+519 AMYAAKES
-527 GRNQFQVFRQD
+527 GRNQFQVFRED

-547 SMERALRKAIAQDEL
+547 SMERSLRKAIGNEEL

-568 YVSLVSGAVVGME
+568 YVSLMTGEVVGME
-581 ALLRWEHPEM
+581 ALLRWEHPEL
-591 GLLMPAHFITL
+591 GLLMPASFILL

-608 ILPLGEWAIRK
+608 IMPLGEWAITR
-619 ACAEARQMCDELGL
+619 ACAEAKVMCDELGM
-633 DLTLSVNL
+633 DLILSVNL

-646 QQKNLLEVME
+646 QQKNLVEIVENALKESRLAPNCLEV
-656 SALRESGLR
+656 
-665 AQSLEIEI
+665 EI
-673 TENTLMVNSAAT
+673 TENTLMVNSAVT
-685 LAKLQKMRELGVR
+685 LGKLQKLRELGVR

-705 TGFCNFNYLLEYAVD
+705 TGFCNFQYLLDYAVD

-729 RLAATEPNAAAV
+729 KLAATEPSAAAV

-756 IAEGVETEEQFRF
+756 VAEGVETEEQFRF

-780 YFLAKP
+780 YLLAKP
-786 VPADRFCETVRTCG
+786 VPASQFCETVRACT
-800 AMTMLRTA
+800 AVAMLRSA

>member
-1 MWPLARFSSLHHF
+1 MGSMLAIVWPWAAARRVGSLTEDHRGEADRTRF
-14 RSRLSLRRSLVE
+14 
-26 VNVRSVDL
+26 
-34 VLAAAGTC
+34 LAAA
-42 ARRDARAVAA
+42 D
-52 WATVVAVSLWSAMFG
+52 
-67 HVHGVGAAAVLAV
+67 
-80 VWPWTPQ
+80 
-87 RRGLR
+87 
-92 DGEDRSGEG
+92 
-101 ERTRLLAAAETSLD
+101 TSLD
-115 AFALLDVV
+115 AFAILDAV
-123 RDEAGKI
+123 RDDAGTI
-130 TDFRIAYANANAEK
+130 TDFRFSYANANADK
-144 LIGDGK
+144 LVEVKDGK
-150 AELSGKLLSAAQE
+150 LTGKLLSAVLR
-163 QPIEGSLMTTLC
+163 PEGDDGRFLRTLC
-175 GVVNGGVTARG
+175 KVVNAGMPARA
-186 EVEVENV
+186 EVEVV
-193 AAEQAS
+193 DRPLVRAS

-205 VRLGDGVA
+205 VRLGDGAA

-221 AKATEQKFKELA
+221 AKATEERFKKLA

-245 SMFAADVDGVVTA
+245 SMIAADVDGVVTA

-271 EELVGKAPLTLLHD
+271 DELVGKASLTLLHD
-285 RKELA
+285 RKELQE
-290 DRAKELGL
+290 RAKELGM
-298 PLAMRMDGFEVLTAK
+298 LASMSMDGFEVLTAK
-313 AAKGGME
+313 AAKGGTE
-320 EQEWTLVRSDGVRIP
+320 EQEWTLVRCDGVRIP
-335 VNAAVRALTNRA
+335 VNAAVQALTGDA
-347 GEVTGYVS
+347 GDVTGFVS
-355 IEFDVT
+355 ITFDVT

-380 GLVGRAV
+380 GLAGRAV

-461 EDITSVAD
+461 EDMTSVAD

-483 EMSVEEHMLHVS
+483 EMSVEDHMLHVS

-506 AGDARSLLMWADA
+506 AGDARTLLKWADA
-519 AMYAAKEG
+519 AMYAAKES
-527 GRNQFQVFRQD
+527 GRNQFQVFRED

-547 SMERALRKAIAQDEL
+547 SMERSLRKAIGNEEL
-562 RLHYQP
+562 LLHYQP
-568 YVSLVSGAVVGME
+568 YVSLVTGEVVGME
-581 ALLRWEHPEM
+581 ALLRWEHPEL
-591 GLLMPAHFITL
+591 GLLMPASFILL

-608 ILPLGEWAIRK
+608 IMPLGEWAITR
-619 ACAEARQMCDELGL
+619 ACAEAKVMCDELGM
-633 DLTLSVNL
+633 DLILSVNL

-646 QQKNLLEVME
+646 QQKNLVEIVENALKESRLAPNCLEV
-656 SALRESGLR
+656 
-665 AQSLEIEI
+665 EI
-673 TENTLMVNSAAT
+673 TENTLMVNSAVT
-685 LAKLQKMRELGVR
+685 LGKLQKLRELGVR

-705 TGFCNFNYLLEYAVD
+705 TGFCNFQYLLDYAVD

-729 RLAATEPNAAAV
+729 KLAATEPSAAAV

-756 IAEGVETEEQFRF
+756 VAEGVETEEQFRF

-780 YFLAKP
+780 YLLAKP
-786 VPADRFCETVRTCG
+786 VAASQFCETVRACT
-800 AMTMLRTA
+800 AVAMLRSA